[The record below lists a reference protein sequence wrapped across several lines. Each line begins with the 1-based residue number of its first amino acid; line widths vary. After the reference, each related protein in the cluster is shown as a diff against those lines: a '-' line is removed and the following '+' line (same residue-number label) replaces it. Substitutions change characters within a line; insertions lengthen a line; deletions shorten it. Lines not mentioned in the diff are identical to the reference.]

1 MRIEVLVLAL
11 ATLGCDKDK
20 TDDDGASE
28 GTGTSGATDSGAD
41 GCSDYSEIAGE
52 PTPVDVEL
60 VNARAE
66 PIFVLSFGSCVVRY
80 VDLERD
86 GMSLVSALDGCQF
99 TCDETMA
106 QDPVMCGCDA
116 ACALPPVIRIE
127 PGERYATTWAGKTF
141 SEAQVPGS
149 CLTMDTC
156 GGPLPCF
163 IGQPASSGSY
173 LARAQATL
181 AVTCIGTD
189 ACECMPGEPS
199 CMLNAESDGSIPI
212 SATGAFKHPN
222 TGTVEVI
229 FE

>member
-1 MRIEVLVLAL
+1 MVSLLVVTLSTLA
-11 ATLGCDKDK
+11 CDQKGN
-20 TDDDGASE
+20 DDEAAS
-28 GTGTSGATDSGAD
+28 GDTSGESETDTSGDACSEFAD
-41 GCSDYSEIAGE
+41 LPGE

-86 GMSLVSALDGCQF
+86 ATPLVSLLDGCQF
-99 TCDETMA
+99 TCEETMA

-127 PGERYATTWAGKTF
+127 PGERYATTWAGYTF
-141 SEAQVPGS
+141 SATQVPSS

-163 IGQPASSGSY
+163 LGAPADAGSY
-173 LARAQATL
+173 LARAQASL
-181 AVTCIGTD
+181 AVTCPGGG
-189 ACECMPGEPS
+189 ACECMPGEPW

-212 SATGAFKHPN
+212 SATGAFEHPT
-222 TGTVEVI
+222 TGTVEVV